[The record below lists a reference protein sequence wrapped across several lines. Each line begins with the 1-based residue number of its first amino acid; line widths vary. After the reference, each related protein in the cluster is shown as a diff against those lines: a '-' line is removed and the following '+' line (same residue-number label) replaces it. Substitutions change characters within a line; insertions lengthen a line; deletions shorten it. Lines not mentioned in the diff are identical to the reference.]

1 MNTRVSMP
9 ADSSGLS
16 RRELLRLTGASAFG
30 LAATGLLVD
39 DIGAQQP
46 PKATGTG
53 TGTKPATTA
62 AAPGAKPLTGYIDA
76 HVHVWTPDVKKY
88 PLAPGFKPADMK
100 PPSFTPAELM
110 AHAKPCGVDRITL
123 IQMSFY
129 KYDNSYMLDVIKENP
144 STYSGVAIVD
154 HEQPDVA
161 VKMRDLAKQGVR
173 GFRLNSVSVPP
184 EKYFAHPGIEA
195 MWKLGAQAD
204 LKMCLLINP
213 NALPVIDKLCEKFP
227 DTPVVVDHFAR
238 IGAGGTVPDA
248 ELAQLCRLARHK
260 HTYVKVSAFYALG
273 KKLAPYTDLG
283 PMIRLLCETFGPQ
296 RLMWASDCPFQ
307 VVEGHNYRD
316 SVDLILKRLHFLSAD
331 DKKHLLT
338 KTAEKVYFG

>member
-1 MNTRVSMP
+1 MNTRASMS
-9 ADSSGLS
+9 ADESRVS
-16 RRELLRLTGASAFG
+16 RRDLLRLAGATAAGLTLGSSAE
-30 LAATGLLVD
+30 
-39 DIGAQQP
+39 AQP
-46 PKATGTG
+46 PAPKATGTG
-53 TGTKPATTA
+53 TKPAATATT
-62 AAPGAKPLTGYIDA
+62 PGAKPLTGYIDA

-88 PLAPGFKPADMK
+88 PLAPGFKPDDMK

-110 AHAKPCGVDRITL
+110 AHAKPCGVDRVTL

-129 KYDNSYMLDVIKENP
+129 KYDNSYMLDVIKEYP
-144 STYSGVAIVD
+144 GVYSGVAIVD

-161 VKMRDLAKQGVR
+161 TKMLDLAKQGVR
-173 GFRLNSVSVPP
+173 GFRLNSVSMPP
-184 EKYFAHPGIEA
+184 EKYFAQPGIEA

-213 NALPVIDKLCEKFP
+213 DALPVIDKLCEKFP

-238 IGAGGTVPDA
+238 IGATGTIADA

-273 KKLAPYTDLG
+273 KKMAPYTDLG

-307 VVEGHNYRD
+307 VQQGHTYRD
-316 SVDLILKRLHFLSAD
+316 SIDLILKRLDFLSAE
-331 DKKHLLT
+331 DKQYLLK
-338 KTAEKVYFG
+338 KTAEKVYFA

>member
-1 MNTRVSMP
+1 MTIRDVRSASN
-9 ADSSGLS
+9 DSRYS
-16 RRELLRLTGASAFG
+16 RRDALRLAGAAAAG
-30 LAATGLLVD
+30 LALGESVD
-39 DIGAQQP
+39 AQQP
-46 PKATGTG
+46 APKP
-53 TGTKPATTA
+53 TGTKPAAVPTA
-62 AAPGAKPLTGYIDA
+62 TSGAKPVDGYIDA

-88 PLAPGFKPADMK
+88 PLAAGFKPADMK
-100 PPSFTPAELM
+100 PASFTPAELM
-110 AHAKPCGVDRITL
+110 AHAKPCGVNRITL

-144 STYSGVAIVD
+144 GTYSGVAIVD

-161 VKMRDLAKQGVR
+161 TKMRDLAKQGVR
-173 GFRLNSVSVPP
+173 GFRLYPNAATP
-184 EKYFAHPGIEA
+184 ESYFASPGIEA

-213 NALPVIDKLCEKFP
+213 NALPLVDKLCEKFP

-238 IGAGGTVPDA
+238 IGATGTIVDS

-260 HTYVKVSAFYALG
+260 NTYVKVSAFYALG
-273 KKLAPYTDLG
+273 KKMAPYTDLG

-307 VVEGHNYRD
+307 VQQGHNYRD
-316 SVDLILKRLHFLSAD
+316 SVDLVLKRLDFLSAE

-338 KTAEKVYFG
+338 KTAEKVYFS